1 MKKLLLTL
9 AITALLATPIANATY
24 TYTLTDLNTVVTID
38 AEWMVHDWMVDGTN
52 QLYQQG
58 FWFGIGESAETM
70 LGNGD
75 LLDFEGTQYG
85 ETIVKLEFTYELF
98 TAEITYMLYGGS
110 EGSHVSDIAE
120 TIRLTN
126 TSDSS
131 IDMRFFQYSD
141 FDLGGTE
148 DDYLVFTNDNTVTQV
163 DTGGTSQ
170 LSETVITPSA
180 DHYEGALFSDTFDSL
195 EDDSMTTLSD
205 MPAVGNAIN
214 GDVTWAYEW
223 DRTITS
229 GGTFLISKDKRLGV
243 VPEPGT
249 VLLLGLGLLGAGIS
263 TLRRRRNS

>member
-1 MKKLLLTL
+1 MKKLFLTL
-9 AITALLATPIANATY
+9 AITALLATPIANAQY

-38 AEWMVHDWMVDGTN
+38 SEWMVHDWMVDGAS

-58 FWFGIGESAETM
+58 FWFGIGDNAETM

-75 LLDFEGTQYG
+75 LLDFEGTQFG
-85 ETIVKLEFTYELF
+85 DAIVKLEFTYELF

-110 EGSHVSDIAE
+110 DGSHVSDIAE

-126 TSDSS
+126 TSDST

-141 FDLGGTE
+141 FDLGGTT
-148 DDYLVFTNDNTVTQV
+148 DDIMTFTNDNTVTQV
-163 DTGGTSQ
+163 DAGGTSQ
-170 LSETVITPSA
+170 LSETVVTPSA
-180 DHYEGALFSDTFDSL
+180 DHYEGALYSDTFDSL
-195 EDDSMTTLSD
+195 EDGYMTTLSD
-205 MPAVGNAIN
+205 TPSVGNSIS
-214 GDVTWAYEW
+214 GDVTWAYQW
-223 DRTITS
+223 DRSIVS